1 MKNIMILKVLTVA
14 IMFSASARQMDFRVS
29 EGIAESQRLIEVAY
43 KAGGREKS
51 PYHFE
56 KARAYRDISVLFASE
71 MEEISSK
78 IFAIKSMNSASKSI
92 EGSAE
97 LDKLS
102 EPELPPNRGKPT
114 VDLECSAE
122 LDNISEPRLSPN
134 RVKPTMDLKALYAN
148 LQKIREEKAFSC
160 APKELANAEAYYEGL
175 IHELSKKRPKASL
188 VQSLYDRF
196 LSNYLLAKEKVEVA
210 KRESLVCYTG
220 KVELPVVQVE
230 PQEPIVQTPVEPKKE
245 KPAKVEEPLMV
256 RARIHFDF
264 DKANIKK
271 EYIPLL
277 KEVAKILKENPNINL
292 RIEGYTDDIGPKAY
306 NQRLALRRAMAVKN
320 FLVKEGINP
329 ERIQV
334 VGFGKERYIAE
345 NTTPIGRLTNRR
357 AEFIVIQVPTQ

>member
-1 MKNIMILKVLTVA
+1 MKNITILKVLTVA
-14 IMFSASARQMDFRVS
+14 IMFSASAQQYDFKVS

-56 KARAYRDISVLFASE
+56 KARAYRDLSVLFASE

-78 IFAIKSMNSASKSI
+78 IFTIKSMNSASKSI

-102 EPELPPNRGKPT
+102 EPGLPSKQ
-114 VDLECSAE
+114 
-122 LDNISEPRLSPN
+122 
-134 RVKPTMDLKALYAN
+134 VKPTMDLKALYAD
-148 LQKIREEKAFSC
+148 LQKIREEKAFNC
-160 APKELANAEAYYEGL
+160 VPKELANAEAYYEGL
-175 IHELSKKRPKASL
+175 THELSKEKPNASL
-188 VQSLYDRF
+188 LQSLYNGF
-196 LSNYLLAKEKVEVA
+196 LSNYLLAKEKVEIA

-220 KVELPVVQVE
+220 QVELPVAQAE
-230 PQEPIVQTPVEPKKE
+230 PQEPIVQKPVEPKKE
-245 KPAKVEEPLMV
+245 ENQVEPKEEPAKVEEPLMV

-264 DKANIKK
+264 NKADIKK

-277 KEVAKILKENPNINL
+277 KEVAKVLKENPNINL
-292 RIEGYTDDIGPKAY
+292 RIEGYTDDIGTKAY
-306 NQRLALRRAMAVKN
+306 NQRLALKRAMAVKD
-320 FLVKEGINP
+320 FLVKEGIKP

>member
-1 MKNIMILKVLTVA
+1 MKNITILKVLTVA
-14 IMFSASARQMDFRVS
+14 IMFSASAQQMDFRVS

-56 KARAYRDISVLFASE
+56 KARAYRDLSVLFASE

-78 IFAIKSMNSASKSI
+78 IFTIKSMNSASKSI

-102 EPELPPNRGKPT
+102 ELELPPK
-114 VDLECSAE
+114 E
-122 LDNISEPRLSPN
+122 
-134 RVKPTMDLKALYAN
+134 VKPTMDLKALYAD
-148 LQKIREEKAFSC
+148 LQKIREEKAFNC

-175 IHELSKKRPKASL
+175 THELSKERAKASL
-188 VQSLYDRF
+188 VQSLYNGF

-220 KVELPVVQVE
+220 KVELPIAQAE
-230 PQEPIVQTPVEPKKE
+230 PQEPIVQKPVEPKE
-245 KPAKVEEPLMV
+245 EPAKVEEPLMV
-256 RARIHFDF
+256 RARMHFDF
-264 DKANIKK
+264 NKADIKK

-277 KEVAKILKENPNINL
+277 KEVAKVLKENPNINL
-292 RIEGYTDDIGPKAY
+292 RIEGYTDDIGTKAY
-306 NQRLALRRAMAVKN
+306 NQKLALKRALAVKN
-320 FLVKEGINP
+320 FLVKEGIKP

-357 AEFIVIQVPTQ
+357 AEFIVIQVPNQ

>member
-1 MKNIMILKVLTVA
+1 MKNITILKVLTVA

-29 EGIAESQRLIEVAY
+29 EGMAESQRLIEVAY

-56 KARAYRDISVLFASE
+56 KARAYRDLSVLFASE

-78 IFAIKSMNSASKSI
+78 IFAVKSMNSASKSI

-97 LDKLS
+97 LDELS

-114 VDLECSAE
+114 
-122 LDNISEPRLSPN
+122 I
-134 RVKPTMDLKALYAN
+134 DLKAIYAN
-148 LQKIREEKAFSC
+148 LQKIREEKAFNC
-160 APKELANAEAYYEGL
+160 APKELANSEAYYEGL
-175 IHELSKKRPKASL
+175 AHELSKERAKASL
-188 VQSLYDRF
+188 VQSLYNSF

-220 KVELPVVQVE
+220 QVELPIAQEEPEEPVVQKPVE
-230 PQEPIVQTPVEPKKE
+230 LQEP
-245 KPAKVEEPLMV
+245 ANVEEPLMV

-264 DKANIKK
+264 NKANIKK

-277 KEVAKILKENPNINL
+277 KEVVKILKENPNINL
-292 RIEGYTDDIGPKAY
+292 RIEGYTDDVGTKEY
-306 NQRLALRRAMAVKN
+306 NQKLALKRAMAVKD

>member
-1 MKNIMILKVLTVA
+1 MKNITILKVLTVA
-14 IMFSASARQMDFRVS
+14 IMFSSSAQQMDFRVS

-43 KAGGREKS
+43 RAGGREKS

-56 KARAYRDISVLFASE
+56 KARAYRNLSVLFASE

-102 EPELPPNRGKPT
+102 ELELPPK
-114 VDLECSAE
+114 E
-122 LDNISEPRLSPN
+122 
-134 RVKPTMDLKALYAN
+134 VKPTIDLKDLYAD

-175 IHELSKKRPKASL
+175 THELSKERPKASL
-188 VQSLYDRF
+188 VQSLYNGF

-220 KVELPVVQVE
+220 KVELPVAQAEPQEFIVQKSVE
-230 PQEPIVQTPVEPKKE
+230 PQEL
-245 KPAKVEEPLMV
+245 AKVEEPLMV

-264 DKANIKK
+264 NKADIKK

-277 KEVAKILKENPNINL
+277 KEVAKVLKENPNINL
-292 RIEGYTDDIGPKAY
+292 RIEGYTDDIGTKAY
-306 NQRLALRRAMAVKN
+306 NQKLALKRAMAVKD

-329 ERIQV
+329 KRIQV

-357 AEFIVIQVPTQ
+357 TEFIVIQVPTQ

>member
-1 MKNIMILKVLTVA
+1 MKNITILKVLTVA
-14 IMFSASARQMDFRVS
+14 IMFSSSAQQMDFRVS

-43 KAGGREKS
+43 RAGGREKS

-56 KARAYRDISVLFASE
+56 KARAYRNLSVLFASE

-102 EPELPPNRGKPT
+102 ELELPPK
-114 VDLECSAE
+114 E
-122 LDNISEPRLSPN
+122 
-134 RVKPTMDLKALYAN
+134 VKPTIDLKDLYAD

-175 IHELSKKRPKASL
+175 THELSKERPKASL
-188 VQSLYDRF
+188 VQSLYNGF

-220 KVELPVVQVE
+220 KVELPVAQAEPQEFIVQKSVE
-230 PQEPIVQTPVEPKKE
+230 PQEL
-245 KPAKVEEPLMV
+245 AKVEEPLMV

-264 DKANIKK
+264 NKADIKK

-277 KEVAKILKENPNINL
+277 KEVAKVLKENPNINL
-292 RIEGYTDDIGPKAY
+292 RIEGYTDDIGTKAY
-306 NQRLALRRAMAVKN
+306 NQRLALKRAMAVKD

-329 ERIQV
+329 KRIQV

-357 AEFIVIQVPTQ
+357 TEFIVIQVPTQ

>member
-1 MKNIMILKVLTVA
+1 MKNITILKVLTVA
-14 IMFSASARQMDFRVS
+14 IMFSASAKQMDFKVS

-56 KARAYRDISVLFASE
+56 KARAYRDLSVLFASE
-71 MEEISSK
+71 MEEVSSK
-78 IFAIKSMNSASKSI
+78 IFTIKSMNSASKSI

-102 EPELPPNRGKPT
+102 EPELPPK
-114 VDLECSAE
+114 E
-122 LDNISEPRLSPN
+122 
-134 RVKPTMDLKALYAN
+134 VKPTTDLKALYAD
-148 LQKIREEKAFSC
+148 LQKIREEKAFNC

-175 IHELSKKRPKASL
+175 THELSKERPKASL
-188 VQSLYDRF
+188 VRSLYNGF

-220 KVELPVVQVE
+220 KVELPIAQAE
-230 PQEPIVQTPVEPKKE
+230 PQEPIVQKPIELQE
-245 KPAKVEEPLMV
+245 PAKVEEPLMV

-264 DKANIKK
+264 NKADIKK

-277 KEVAKILKENPNINL
+277 KEVAKVLKENPNINL
-292 RIEGYTDDIGPKAY
+292 RIEGYTDDIGTKAY
-306 NQRLALRRAMAVKN
+306 NQKLALRRAMAVKN
-320 FLVKEGINP
+320 FLVKEGIKP

-345 NTTPIGRLTNRR
+345 NTTPIGRLINRR

>member
-1 MKNIMILKVLTVA
+1 MKNITILKVLTVA
-14 IMFSASARQMDFRVS
+14 IMFSASAQQIDFRVS
-29 EGIAESQRLIEVAY
+29 EGIAQSQRLIEVAY

-56 KARAYRDISVLFASE
+56 KARAYRDLSVLFASE
-71 MEEISSK
+71 MEEVSSK

-102 EPELPPNRGKPT
+102 EPELPPNRGRAT
-114 VDLECSAE
+114 IDLEA
-122 LDNISEPRLSPN
+122 I
-134 RVKPTMDLKALYAN
+134 YAN

-175 IHELSKKRPKASL
+175 IHELSKERPKASL
-188 VQSLYDRF
+188 VQSLYDSF
-196 LSNYLLAKEKVEVA
+196 LSNYLLAKEKVDVA

-220 KVELPVVQVE
+220 KVELPIAQAEPQEPVAQKPVE
-230 PQEPIVQTPVEPKKE
+230 PQE
-245 KPAKVEEPLMV
+245 PAKVEEPLMV

-264 DKANIKK
+264 NKADIKK

-277 KEVAKILKENPNINL
+277 KEVAKVLKENPNINL

-306 NQRLALRRAMAVKN
+306 NQKLALRRAMAVKD
-320 FLVKEGINP
+320 FLVKEGIKP
-329 ERIQV
+329 ERIQI

>member
-1 MKNIMILKVLTVA
+1 MKNITILKLLTVA
-14 IMFSASARQMDFRVS
+14 IIFSVSAQQNDFKVS

-56 KARAYRDISVLFASE
+56 KARAYRDLSVLFASE

-78 IFAIKSMNSASKSI
+78 IFTIKSMNSASKSI

-102 EPELPPNRGKPT
+102 EPELPPK
-114 VDLECSAE
+114 E
-122 LDNISEPRLSPN
+122 
-134 RVKPTMDLKALYAN
+134 VKPTMDIKALYAD
-148 LQKIREEKAFSC
+148 LQKIREEKAFNC

-175 IHELSKKRPKASL
+175 AHELSKERAKASL
-188 VQSLYDRF
+188 VQSLYNSF

-220 KVELPVVQVE
+220 KVELPVAQAE
-230 PQEPIVQTPVEPKKE
+230 PQEPAAQKPEEPKKE
-245 KPAKVEEPLMV
+245 EPAKVEEPLMV

-264 DKANIKK
+264 NKANIKK

-277 KEVAKILKENPNINL
+277 KEVAKVLKENPNINL
-292 RIEGYTDDIGPKAY
+292 RIEGYTDDIGTKEY
-306 NQRLALRRAMAVKN
+306 NQKLALKRAMAVKD

>member
-1 MKNIMILKVLTVA
+1 MRNITILKVLTVA
-14 IMFSASARQMDFRVS
+14 MMFSGPARQMDFRVS

-56 KARAYRDISVLFASE
+56 KARAYRDLSVLFASE
-71 MEEISSK
+71 MEEVSSK

-97 LDKLS
+97 LDELS
-102 EPELPPNRGKPT
+102 EPVLPPNRRKPT
-114 VDLECSAE
+114 VD
-122 LDNISEPRLSPN
+122 P
-134 RVKPTMDLKALYAN
+134 KAFYAN

-175 IHELSKKRPKASL
+175 IHELSKERAKASL
-188 VQSLYDRF
+188 VQSLYDSF

-220 KVELPVVQVE
+220 KVELPIVQVE
-230 PQEPIVQTPVEPKKE
+230 PQELIVQKPVELQE
-245 KPAKVEEPLMV
+245 LAKAEEPLMV

-264 DKANIKK
+264 NKADIKK

-277 KEVAKILKENPNINL
+277 KEVAKVLKENPNINL
-292 RIEGYTDDIGPKAY
+292 RIEGYTDDIGTKAY
-306 NQRLALRRAMAVKN
+306 NQKLALRRAIAVKN

-357 AEFIVIQVPTQ
+357 AEFIVIQVPTR

>member
-1 MKNIMILKVLTVA
+1 MKNITILKVLTVA
-14 IMFSASARQMDFRVS
+14 IIFSASAQQMDFRVS
-29 EGIAESQRLIEVAY
+29 EGIAQSQRLIEVAY

-56 KARAYRDISVLFASE
+56 KARAYRDLSVLFASE
-71 MEEISSK
+71 MEEVSSK

-92 EGSAE
+92 EGLAE

-102 EPELPPNRGKPT
+102 EPGLPPK
-114 VDLECSAE
+114 E
-122 LDNISEPRLSPN
+122 
-134 RVKPTMDLKALYAN
+134 VKPTMDLKVLYAD

-175 IHELSKKRPKASL
+175 IHELSKGRPKASL
-188 VQSLYDRF
+188 VQSLYDSF

-210 KRESLVCYTG
+210 KKQSLVCYTG
-220 KVELPVVQVE
+220 KVELPVAQAE
-230 PQEPIVQTPVEPKKE
+230 PQEPVVQKPVELKE
-245 KPAKVEEPLMV
+245 EPAKVEEPLMV

-264 DKANIKK
+264 NKADIKK

-277 KEVAKILKENPNINL
+277 KEVARVLKENPNINL
-292 RIEGYTDDIGPKAY
+292 RIEGYTDDIGTKAY

-320 FLVKEGINP
+320 FLVKEGIKP

>member
-1 MKNIMILKVLTVA
+1 MKNITILKLLTVA
-14 IMFSASARQMDFRVS
+14 IMFGASAQQMDFRVS

-56 KARAYRDISVLFASE
+56 KARAYRDLSVLFASE

-78 IFAIKSMNSASKSI
+78 IFTIKSMNSASKSI

-97 LDKLS
+97 LDELS
-102 EPELPPNRGKPT
+102 EPGLPSK
-114 VDLECSAE
+114 E
-122 LDNISEPRLSPN
+122 
-134 RVKPTMDLKALYAN
+134 VKPTMDLKALYAD

-175 IHELSKKRPKASL
+175 THELSKERAKASL
-188 VQSLYDRF
+188 VQSLYDGF

-220 KVELPVVQVE
+220 KVELPIAQAE
-230 PQEPIVQTPVEPKKE
+230 PQEPIVQKPVEPKE
-245 KPAKVEEPLMV
+245 EPAKVEEPLMV
-256 RARIHFDF
+256 RARMHFDF
-264 DKANIKK
+264 NKANIKK

-277 KEVAKILKENPNINL
+277 KEVAKVLKENPNINL
-292 RIEGYTDDIGPKAY
+292 RIEGYTDDIGTKAY
-306 NQRLALRRAMAVKN
+306 NQKLALKRAMAVKD
-320 FLVKEGINP
+320 FLVKEGIKP

-334 VGFGKERYIAE
+334 VGFGKEKYIAE

>member
-1 MKNIMILKVLTVA
+1 MKNITILKLLTVA
-14 IMFSASARQMDFRVS
+14 IIFSASAQQSDFKVS

-43 KAGGREKS
+43 KAGGKEKS

-56 KARAYRDISVLFASE
+56 KARAYRDLSVLFASE

-78 IFAIKSMNSASKSI
+78 IFTIKSMNSASKSI

-102 EPELPPNRGKPT
+102 EPGLPSK
-114 VDLECSAE
+114 E
-122 LDNISEPRLSPN
+122 
-134 RVKPTMDLKALYAN
+134 VKPTMDIKALYAD
-148 LQKIREEKAFSC
+148 LQKIREEKAFNC

-175 IHELSKKRPKASL
+175 IHELLKERAKASL
-188 VQSLYDRF
+188 VQSLYNGF

-220 KVELPVVQVE
+220 KVELPIAQAE
-230 PQEPIVQTPVEPKKE
+230 PQEPVVQKPVESKKE
-245 KPAKVEEPLMV
+245 EPAKVEEPLMV
-256 RARIHFDF
+256 RARMHFDF
-264 DKANIKK
+264 NKANIKK

-277 KEVAKILKENPNINL
+277 KEVAKVLKENPNINL
-292 RIEGYTDDIGPKAY
+292 RIEGYTDDIGTEAY
-306 NQRLALRRAMAVKN
+306 NQKLALKRAMAVKD
-320 FLVKEGINP
+320 FLVKEGIKP

-357 AEFIVIQVPTQ
+357 AEFIVIQVPNQ

>member
-1 MKNIMILKVLTVA
+1 MKNITILKVLTVA
-14 IMFSASARQMDFRVS
+14 IMFSASAQQMDFRVS

-56 KARAYRDISVLFASE
+56 KARAYRDLSVLFASE

-102 EPELPPNRGKPT
+102 EPVLPPNRGKAT
-114 VDLECSAE
+114 IDLRA
-122 LDNISEPRLSPN
+122 I
-134 RVKPTMDLKALYAN
+134 YAN
-148 LQKIREEKAFSC
+148 LQKIREEKAFNC

-175 IHELSKKRPKASL
+175 IHELSKERPKASL
-188 VQSLYDRF
+188 VQALYDSF
-196 LSNYLLAKEKVEVA
+196 LSNYLPAKEKVDVA

-220 KVELPVVQVE
+220 KVELPIVQAEPEELIVQKLVE
-230 PQEPIVQTPVEPKKE
+230 LQEP
-245 KPAKVEEPLMV
+245 ARVEEPLMV

-264 DKANIKK
+264 NKANIKK

-277 KEVAKILKENPNINL
+277 KEVAKVLKENPNINL
-292 RIEGYTDDIGPKAY
+292 RIEGYTDDIGTKAY
-306 NQRLALRRAMAVKN
+306 NQKLALKRAMAVKD

-334 VGFGKERYIAE
+334 VGFGKEKYIAE
-345 NTTPIGRLTNRR
+345 NATPIGRLTNRR

>member
-1 MKNIMILKVLTVA
+1 MKNITILKVLTVA
-14 IMFSASARQMDFRVS
+14 IMFSASAQQLDFRVS

-56 KARAYRDISVLFASE
+56 KARAYRDLSVLFASE

-97 LDKLS
+97 LDNLS
-102 EPELPPNRGKPT
+102 EPG
-114 VDLECSAE
+114 
-122 LDNISEPRLSPN
+122 LSPN

-175 IHELSKKRPKASL
+175 AHELSKERPKASL
-188 VQSLYDRF
+188 VQSLYDSF

-220 KVELPVVQVE
+220 KVELPIAQAE
-230 PQEPIVQTPVEPKKE
+230 TQEPVAQKPAEPEKEESKVEPKKE
-245 KPAKVEEPLMV
+245 EPARVEEPLMV

-277 KEVAKILKENPNINL
+277 KEVVKILKENPNINL

-306 NQRLALRRAMAVKN
+306 NQKLALRRAMAVKD
-320 FLVKEGINP
+320 FLVKEGIKP

>member
-1 MKNIMILKVLTVA
+1 MKNITILKVLTVA
-14 IMFSASARQMDFRVS
+14 IMFSASAQQYDFKVS

-56 KARAYRDISVLFASE
+56 KARAYRDLSVLFASE

-78 IFAIKSMNSASKSI
+78 IFTIKSMNSASKSI

-102 EPELPPNRGKPT
+102 EPELPPK
-114 VDLECSAE
+114 E
-122 LDNISEPRLSPN
+122 
-134 RVKPTMDLKALYAN
+134 VKPTIDLKALYAD
-148 LQKIREEKAFSC
+148 LQKIREEKAFNC

-175 IHELSKKRPKASL
+175 AHELSKERPKASL
-188 VQSLYDRF
+188 VQSLYDSF

-210 KRESLVCYTG
+210 KKQSLVCYTG
-220 KVELPVVQVE
+220 KVELPVAQAE
-230 PQEPIVQTPVEPKKE
+230 PQEPVAQKPVEPKKE
-245 KPAKVEEPLMV
+245 EPAKAEEPLMV

-264 DKANIKK
+264 NKADIKK

-277 KEVAKILKENPNINL
+277 KEVAKVLKENPNINL
-292 RIEGYTDDIGPKAY
+292 RIEGYTDDIGTKAY
-306 NQRLALRRAMAVKN
+306 NQKLALKRAMAVKN
-320 FLVKEGINP
+320 FLVKEGIEP

-334 VGFGKERYIAE
+334 VGFGKEKYIAE

>member
-1 MKNIMILKVLTVA
+1 MRNFTILKVLTVA
-14 IMFSASARQMDFRVS
+14 IMFSASAQQMDFRVS

-56 KARAYRDISVLFASE
+56 KARAYRDLSVLFASE

-78 IFAIKSMNSASKSI
+78 IFTIKSMNSASKSI

-102 EPELPPNRGKPT
+102 EPELPPK
-114 VDLECSAE
+114 E
-122 LDNISEPRLSPN
+122 
-134 RVKPTMDLKALYAN
+134 VKPTMDLKALYAD
-148 LQKIREEKAFSC
+148 LQKIREEKAFNC

-175 IHELSKKRPKASL
+175 THELSKERPKASL
-188 VQSLYDRF
+188 VRSLYNGF

-220 KVELPVVQVE
+220 KVEFAIAQAE
-230 PQEPIVQTPVEPKKE
+230 PQEPIVQKPVEPKE
-245 KPAKVEEPLMV
+245 EPARVEEPLMV
-256 RARIHFDF
+256 RAKIHFDF
-264 DKANIKK
+264 NKANIKK

-277 KEVAKILKENPNINL
+277 KEVAKVLKENPNINL
-292 RIEGYTDDIGPKAY
+292 RIEGYTDDIGTKAY
-306 NQRLALRRAMAVKN
+306 NQKLALKRAMAVKD

-345 NTTPIGRLTNRR
+345 NTKPIGRLTNRR

>member
-1 MKNIMILKVLTVA
+1 MKNITILKVLTVA
-14 IMFSASARQMDFRVS
+14 IIFGASAQQMDFRVS

-56 KARAYRDISVLFASE
+56 KARAYRDLSVLFASE

-102 EPELPPNRGKPT
+102 EPELP
-114 VDLECSAE
+114 
-122 LDNISEPRLSPN
+122 SEE
-134 RVKPTMDLKALYAN
+134 VKPTMDLKALYAD

-175 IHELSKKRPKASL
+175 AHELSKERAKASL
-188 VQSLYDRF
+188 VQSLYNGF
-196 LSNYLLAKEKVEVA
+196 LSNYLLAKEKVDVA

-220 KVELPVVQVE
+220 KVELPVAQAEPQEPVVQKPVE
-230 PQEPIVQTPVEPKKE
+230 PQE
-245 KPAKVEEPLMV
+245 PAKVEEPLMV
-256 RARIHFDF
+256 RARMHFDF
-264 DKANIKK
+264 NKADIKK

-277 KEVAKILKENPNINL
+277 KEVAKVLKENPNINL
-292 RIEGYTDDIGPKAY
+292 RIEGYTDDIGTKAY
-306 NQRLALRRAMAVKN
+306 NQKLALKRAMAVKD
-320 FLVKEGINP
+320 FLVKEGIEP

-334 VGFGKERYIAE
+334 VGFGKEKYIAE

>member
-1 MKNIMILKVLTVA
+1 
-14 IMFSASARQMDFRVS
+14 MDFRVS

-51 PYHFE
+51 TYHFE
-56 KARAYRDISVLFASE
+56 KARAYRDLSVLFASE

-78 IFAIKSMNSASKSI
+78 IFTIKSMNSASKSI

-102 EPELPPNRGKPT
+102 EPELPSK
-114 VDLECSAE
+114 E
-122 LDNISEPRLSPN
+122 
-134 RVKPTMDLKALYAN
+134 VKPTIDLRAIYAN

-175 IHELSKKRPKASL
+175 IHELSKERPKASL
-188 VQSLYDRF
+188 VQSLYDSF

-210 KRESLVCYTG
+210 KKQSLVCYTG
-220 KVELPVVQVE
+220 KVELPVAQAEPKEPVVQKPVE
-230 PQEPIVQTPVEPKKE
+230 PQE
-245 KPAKVEEPLMV
+245 PAKVEEPLMV

-264 DKANIKK
+264 NKANIKK

-277 KEVAKILKENPNINL
+277 KEVAKVLKENPNINL
-292 RIEGYTDDIGPKAY
+292 RIEGYTDDIGTKAY
-306 NQRLALRRAMAVKN
+306 NQKLALKRAMAVKD
-320 FLVKEGINP
+320 FLVKEGIKP
-329 ERIQV
+329 ERIQI

>member
-14 IMFSASARQMDFRVS
+14 IMFSASAQQMDFRVS

-56 KARAYRDISVLFASE
+56 KARAYRDLSVLFASE

-78 IFAIKSMNSASKSI
+78 IFTIKSMNSASKSI

-114 VDLECSAE
+114 
-122 LDNISEPRLSPN
+122 I
-134 RVKPTMDLKALYAN
+134 DLKAIYAN

-175 IHELSKKRPKASL
+175 IHELSKERPKTSL
-188 VQSLYDRF
+188 VQALYDSF

-210 KRESLVCYTG
+210 KKQSLVCYTG
-220 KVELPVVQVE
+220 KVELPVAQAEPKEPVVQKPVE
-230 PQEPIVQTPVEPKKE
+230 PQE
-245 KPAKVEEPLMV
+245 PAKVEEPLMV

-264 DKANIKK
+264 NKADIKK

-277 KEVAKILKENPNINL
+277 KEVARVLKENPNINL
-292 RIEGYTDDIGPKAY
+292 RIEGYTDDIGTKAY
-306 NQRLALRRAMAVKN
+306 NQKLALKRAMAVKD
-320 FLVKEGINP
+320 FLVKEGIKP
-329 ERIQV
+329 ERIQI

>member
-1 MKNIMILKVLTVA
+1 MKNITILKVLTVA
-14 IMFSASARQMDFRVS
+14 IIFSASARQYDFKVS
-29 EGIAESQRLIEVAY
+29 EGIAESQRLIEIAY

-56 KARAYRDISVLFASE
+56 KARAYRDLSVLFASE

-92 EGSAE
+92 EGSEE

-114 VDLECSAE
+114 
-122 LDNISEPRLSPN
+122 I
-134 RVKPTMDLKALYAN
+134 DLKAIYAN
-148 LQKIREEKAFSC
+148 LQKIREEKALSC

-175 IHELSKKRPKASL
+175 IHELSKERPKASL
-188 VQSLYDRF
+188 VQSLYDSF

-210 KRESLVCYTG
+210 KRQSLVCYTG
-220 KVELPVVQVE
+220 KVELPIAQAE
-230 PQEPIVQTPVEPKKE
+230 PQEPVVQKPIEPKE
-245 KPAKVEEPLMV
+245 ELAKVEEPLMV

-264 DKANIKK
+264 NKANIKK

-292 RIEGYTDDIGPKAY
+292 RIEGYTDDIGTKAY
-306 NQRLALRRAMAVKN
+306 NQKLALKRAMAVKN
-320 FLVKEGINP
+320 FLVKEGIKP
-329 ERIQV
+329 ERIQI

>member
-56 KARAYRDISVLFASE
+56 KARAYRDLSVLFASE
-71 MEEISSK
+71 MEEVSSK

-102 EPELPPNRGKPT
+102 EPGLPPK
-114 VDLECSAE
+114 E
-122 LDNISEPRLSPN
+122 
-134 RVKPTMDLKALYAN
+134 VKPIMDLKALYAD

-175 IHELSKKRPKASL
+175 AHELSKERAKASL
-188 VQSLYDRF
+188 VQSLYSGF

-210 KRESLVCYTG
+210 KRESLFCYTG
-220 KVELPVVQVE
+220 KVELPIAQAEPQELIVQKPVE
-230 PQEPIVQTPVEPKKE
+230 PQ

-264 DKANIKK
+264 NKANIKK

-277 KEVAKILKENPNINL
+277 KEVAKVLKENPDINL
-292 RIEGYTDDIGPKAY
+292 RIEGYTDDVGTKAY
-306 NQRLALRRAMAVKN
+306 NQKLALRRAMAVKD

>member
-1 MKNIMILKVLTVA
+1 MKNIAVLKVLTVA
-14 IMFSASARQMDFRVS
+14 IMFSAFAQQMDFRVS

-56 KARAYRDISVLFASE
+56 KARAYRDLSVFFASE

-102 EPELPPNRGKPT
+102 EPELPSR
-114 VDLECSAE
+114 E
-122 LDNISEPRLSPN
+122 
-134 RVKPTMDLKALYAN
+134 VKPTMDLKVLYAD

-175 IHELSKKRPKASL
+175 IHELSKERPKASL
-188 VQSLYDRF
+188 VRSLYDGY

-210 KRESLVCYTG
+210 KKQSLVCYTG
-220 KVELPVVQVE
+220 KVELPVAQAEPQESIVQKPVE
-230 PQEPIVQTPVEPKKE
+230 PQE
-245 KPAKVEEPLMV
+245 PAKVEEPLMV

-264 DKANIKK
+264 NKANIKK

-277 KEVAKILKENPNINL
+277 KEVAKVLKENPNINL

-306 NQRLALRRAMAVKN
+306 NQKLALKRAMAVKD
-320 FLVKEGINP
+320 FLVKEGIKP
-329 ERIQV
+329 ERIQI

>member
-1 MKNIMILKVLTVA
+1 MKNITILKVLTVA
-14 IMFSASARQMDFRVS
+14 IMFSASAQQMDFRVS

-56 KARAYRDISVLFASE
+56 KAKAYRDLSVLFASE

-78 IFAIKSMNSASKSI
+78 IFAMKSMNSASKSI
-92 EGSAE
+92 EGSVE

-102 EPELPPNRGKPT
+102 EPELPSK
-114 VDLECSAE
+114 E
-122 LDNISEPRLSPN
+122 
-134 RVKPTMDLKALYAN
+134 VKPSIDLKAIYAD

-175 IHELSKKRPKASL
+175 IHELSKERPKASL
-188 VQSLYDRF
+188 VQSLYDSF

-210 KRESLVCYTG
+210 KKQSLVCYTG
-220 KVELPVVQVE
+220 KVELPVAQAEPKEPVVQKPVE
-230 PQEPIVQTPVEPKKE
+230 PQE
-245 KPAKVEEPLMV
+245 PAKVEEPLMV

-264 DKANIKK
+264 NKASIKK

-277 KEVAKILKENPNINL
+277 KEVAKVLKENPNINL
-292 RIEGYTDDIGPKAY
+292 RIEGYTDDIGTKAY
-306 NQRLALRRAMAVKN
+306 NQKLALKRAMAVKN
-320 FLVKEGINP
+320 FLVKEGIKP

>member
-1 MKNIMILKVLTVA
+1 MKNITILKVLTVA
-14 IMFSASARQMDFRVS
+14 IMFSASAQQMDFRVS

-56 KARAYRDISVLFASE
+56 KAKAYRDLSVLFASE

-78 IFAIKSMNSASKSI
+78 IFAMKSMNSASKSI
-92 EGSAE
+92 EGSVE
-97 LDKLS
+97 LDRLS
-102 EPELPPNRGKPT
+102 EPELPSK
-114 VDLECSAE
+114 E
-122 LDNISEPRLSPN
+122 
-134 RVKPTMDLKALYAN
+134 VKPTIDLKAIYAN
-148 LQKIREEKAFSC
+148 LQKIREEKALSC

-175 IHELSKKRPKASL
+175 IHELSKERPKASL
-188 VQSLYDRF
+188 VQSLYDSF

-210 KRESLVCYTG
+210 KRQSLVCYTG
-220 KVELPVVQVE
+220 KVELPATQAELQEPVVQKPVE
-230 PQEPIVQTPVEPKKE
+230 PQE
-245 KPAKVEEPLMV
+245 PAKVEEPLMV

-264 DKANIKK
+264 NKADIKK

-277 KEVAKILKENPNINL
+277 KEVAKVLKENPNINL
-292 RIEGYTDDIGPKAY
+292 RIEGYTDDIGTKAY
-306 NQRLALRRAMAVKN
+306 NQKLALRRAMAVKD
-320 FLVKEGINP
+320 FLVKEGIKP

>member
-1 MKNIMILKVLTVA
+1 MKNITILKLLTVA
-14 IMFSASARQMDFRVS
+14 IMFSASAQQMDFRVS
-29 EGIAESQRLIEVAY
+29 EGIAQSQRLIEVAY

-56 KARAYRDISVLFASE
+56 KARAYRDLSVLFASE
-71 MEEISSK
+71 MEEVSSK

-114 VDLECSAE
+114 
-122 LDNISEPRLSPN
+122 I
-134 RVKPTMDLKALYAN
+134 DLKAIYAN

-175 IHELSKKRPKASL
+175 IHELSKERPKASL
-188 VQSLYDRF
+188 VQSLYDSF

-210 KRESLVCYTG
+210 KKQSLVCYTG
-220 KVELPVVQVE
+220 KVELPVAQAEPKEPVVQKPVE
-230 PQEPIVQTPVEPKKE
+230 PQEH
-245 KPAKVEEPLMV
+245 AKVEEPLMV

-264 DKANIKK
+264 NKANIKK

-277 KEVAKILKENPNINL
+277 KEVARVLKENPNINL
-292 RIEGYTDDIGPKAY
+292 RIEGYTDDIGTKAY

-320 FLVKEGINP
+320 FLVKEGIKP

>member
-1 MKNIMILKVLTVA
+1 MKNITILKVLTVA
-14 IMFSASARQMDFRVS
+14 IIFSASARQYDFKVS

-56 KARAYRDISVLFASE
+56 KARAYRDLSVLFASE

-78 IFAIKSMNSASKSI
+78 IFTIKSMNSASKSI

-102 EPELPPNRGKPT
+102 EPELPSK
-114 VDLECSAE
+114 E
-122 LDNISEPRLSPN
+122 
-134 RVKPTMDLKALYAN
+134 VKPTMDIKALYAD
-148 LQKIREEKAFSC
+148 LQKIREEKAFNC

-175 IHELSKKRPKASL
+175 AHELSKERAKASL
-188 VQSLYDRF
+188 VQSLYNSF

-220 KVELPVVQVE
+220 QVELPVVQAE
-230 PQEPIVQTPVEPKKE
+230 PQETVPQKPVEPKKE
-245 KPAKVEEPLMV
+245 EPAKVEEPLMV
-256 RARIHFDF
+256 RARMHFDF
-264 DKANIKK
+264 NKANIKK

-277 KEVAKILKENPNINL
+277 KEVAKVLKENPNINL
-292 RIEGYTDDIGPKAY
+292 RIEGYTDDIGTKEY
-306 NQRLALRRAMAVKN
+306 NQKLALKRAMAVKD

>member
-1 MKNIMILKVLTVA
+1 
-14 IMFSASARQMDFRVS
+14 MFSASAQQMDFRVS

-43 KAGGREKS
+43 KAGGREKA

-56 KARAYRDISVLFASE
+56 KARAYRDLSVLFASE

-102 EPELPPNRGKPT
+102 EPELPPNRGRAT
-114 VDLECSAE
+114 
-122 LDNISEPRLSPN
+122 I
-134 RVKPTMDLKALYAN
+134 DLKAIYAD

-175 IHELSKKRPKASL
+175 IHELSKERPKASL
-188 VQSLYDRF
+188 VQALYDSF

-210 KRESLVCYTG
+210 KKQSLVCYTG
-220 KVELPVVQVE
+220 KVELPVVQAEPKEPVVQKPVE
-230 PQEPIVQTPVEPKKE
+230 PQE
-245 KPAKVEEPLMV
+245 PAKVEEPLMV

-264 DKANIKK
+264 NKANIKK

-277 KEVAKILKENPNINL
+277 KEVAKVLKENPNINL
-292 RIEGYTDDIGPKAY
+292 RIEGYTDDIGTKAY
-306 NQRLALRRAMAVKN
+306 NQKLALKRAMAVKN
-320 FLVKEGINP
+320 FLVKEGIKP

>member
-1 MKNIMILKVLTVA
+1 MKNITILKVLTVA
-14 IMFSASARQMDFRVS
+14 IMFSASAQQMDFRVS

-56 KARAYRDISVLFASE
+56 KARAYRDLSVLFASE

-102 EPELPPNRGKPT
+102 EPELPPK
-114 VDLECSAE
+114 E
-122 LDNISEPRLSPN
+122 
-134 RVKPTMDLKALYAN
+134 VKPTMDLKALYAD
-148 LQKIREEKAFSC
+148 LQKIREEKAFNC

-175 IHELSKKRPKASL
+175 THELSKERAKASL
-188 VQSLYDRF
+188 VQSLYNGF
-196 LSNYLLAKEKVEVA
+196 LSNYLLAKEKVDVA

-220 KVELPVVQVE
+220 KVEFPIAQAEPQEPVVQKPVE
-230 PQEPIVQTPVEPKKE
+230 PQE
-245 KPAKVEEPLMV
+245 PAKVEEPLMV

-264 DKANIKK
+264 NKANIKK

-277 KEVAKILKENPNINL
+277 KEVAKVLKENPNINL
-292 RIEGYTDDIGPKAY
+292 RIEGYTDDIGTKAY
-306 NQRLALRRAMAVKN
+306 NQKLALKRAMAVKD
-320 FLVKEGINP
+320 FLVKEGIKP

>member
-1 MKNIMILKVLTVA
+1 MKNITILKLLTVA
-14 IMFSASARQMDFRVS
+14 IMFSASAQQMDFRVS

-56 KARAYRDISVLFASE
+56 KARAYRDLSVLFASE

-78 IFAIKSMNSASKSI
+78 IFTIKSMNSASKSI

-102 EPELPPNRGKPT
+102 EPGLPPK
-114 VDLECSAE
+114 E
-122 LDNISEPRLSPN
+122 
-134 RVKPTMDLKALYAN
+134 VKPTMDLKALYAD
-148 LQKIREEKAFSC
+148 LQKIREEKAFNC

-175 IHELSKKRPKASL
+175 AHELSKERAKASL
-188 VQSLYDRF
+188 MQSLYNGF

-220 KVELPVVQVE
+220 KVELPIVQAEPQEFIVQKPIE
-230 PQEPIVQTPVEPKKE
+230 PQEPT
-245 KPAKVEEPLMV
+245 KVEEPLMV

-264 DKANIKK
+264 NKADIKK

-277 KEVAKILKENPNINL
+277 KEVAKVLKENPNINL
-292 RIEGYTDDIGPKAY
+292 RIEGYTDDIGTKAY
-306 NQRLALRRAMAVKN
+306 NQRLALKRAMAVKD

-334 VGFGKERYIAE
+334 AGFGKERYIAE

-357 AEFIVIQVPTQ
+357 AEFIVIQVPTK

>member
-1 MKNIMILKVLTVA
+1 MKNITILKVLTVA

-29 EGIAESQRLIEVAY
+29 EGMAESQRLIEVAY

-56 KARAYRDISVLFASE
+56 KARAYRDLSVLFASE

-78 IFAIKSMNSASKSI
+78 IFAVKSMNSASKSI

-97 LDKLS
+97 LDELS

-114 VDLECSAE
+114 
-122 LDNISEPRLSPN
+122 I
-134 RVKPTMDLKALYAN
+134 DLKAIYAN
-148 LQKIREEKAFSC
+148 LQKIREEKAFNC
-160 APKELANAEAYYEGL
+160 APKELANSEAYYEGL
-175 IHELSKKRPKASL
+175 AHELSKERAKASL
-188 VQSLYDRF
+188 VQSLYNSF

-220 KVELPVVQVE
+220 QVELPIAQEEPEEPVVQKPVE
-230 PQEPIVQTPVEPKKE
+230 LQEP
-245 KPAKVEEPLMV
+245 ANVEEPLMV

-264 DKANIKK
+264 NKANIKK

-277 KEVAKILKENPNINL
+277 KEVAKVLKENPNINL
-292 RIEGYTDDIGPKAY
+292 RIEGYTDDVGTKEY
-306 NQRLALRRAMAVKN
+306 NQKLALKRAMAVKD

-357 AEFIVIQVPTQ
+357 AEFIVIQVPTR

>member
-1 MKNIMILKVLTVA
+1 MKNITILKLLTVA
-14 IMFSASARQMDFRVS
+14 IIFSVSAQQNDFKVS

-56 KARAYRDISVLFASE
+56 KARAYRDLSVLFASE

-78 IFAIKSMNSASKSI
+78 IFTIKSMNSASKSI

-102 EPELPPNRGKPT
+102 EPELPTK
-114 VDLECSAE
+114 E
-122 LDNISEPRLSPN
+122 
-134 RVKPTMDLKALYAN
+134 VKPTMDIKALYAD
-148 LQKIREEKAFSC
+148 LQKIREEKAFNC

-175 IHELSKKRPKASL
+175 AHELSKERAKASL
-188 VQSLYDRF
+188 VQSLYNSF

-220 KVELPVVQVE
+220 KVELPVAQAE
-230 PQEPIVQTPVEPKKE
+230 PQEPAAQKPEEPKKE
-245 KPAKVEEPLMV
+245 EPAKVEEPLMV

-264 DKANIKK
+264 NKANIKK

-277 KEVAKILKENPNINL
+277 KEVAKVLKENPNINL
-292 RIEGYTDDIGPKAY
+292 RIEGYTDDIGTKEY
-306 NQRLALRRAMAVKN
+306 NQKLALKRAMAVKD
-320 FLVKEGINP
+320 FLVKEGIQP

-334 VGFGKERYIAE
+334 VGFGKEKYIAE

>member
-1 MKNIMILKVLTVA
+1 MKNITILKVLTVA
-14 IMFSASARQMDFRVS
+14 IMFSASAKQMDFRVS

-56 KARAYRDISVLFASE
+56 KARAYRDLSVLFASE

-97 LDKLS
+97 LDKLL
-102 EPELPPNRGKPT
+102 ELELPPNRGRAT
-114 VDLECSAE
+114 
-122 LDNISEPRLSPN
+122 I
-134 RVKPTMDLKALYAN
+134 DLKAIYAN

-175 IHELSKKRPKASL
+175 THELSKERAKASL
-188 VQSLYDRF
+188 VQSLYNGF
-196 LSNYLLAKEKVEVA
+196 LSNYLLAKEKVDVA

-220 KVELPVVQVE
+220 KVELPIAQAE
-230 PQEPIVQTPVEPKKE
+230 PQEPVAQKPVEPKKE
-245 KPAKVEEPLMV
+245 EPAKVEEPLMV

-264 DKANIKK
+264 NRADIKK

-277 KEVAKILKENPNINL
+277 KEVAKVLKENPNINL
-292 RIEGYTDDIGPKAY
+292 RIEGYTDDIGTKAY
-306 NQRLALRRAMAVKN
+306 NQKLALKRAMAVKN

>member
-1 MKNIMILKVLTVA
+1 MRNITILKLLTVA
-14 IMFSASARQMDFRVS
+14 IMFSASARQYDFKVS

-43 KAGGREKS
+43 RAGGREKS

-56 KARAYRDISVLFASE
+56 KARAYRDLSVLFASE
-71 MEEISSK
+71 MEEVSSK

-102 EPELPPNRGKPT
+102 EPVLPPNRGKPT
-114 VDLECSAE
+114 MDLEA
-122 LDNISEPRLSPN
+122 I
-134 RVKPTMDLKALYAN
+134 YAD

-175 IHELSKKRPKASL
+175 IHELSKERPKASL
-188 VQSLYDRF
+188 VQSLYNGF

-220 KVELPVVQVE
+220 KVELPVAQAE
-230 PQEPIVQTPVEPKKE
+230 PQEFIVQKPVELQE
-245 KPAKVEEPLMV
+245 LAKVEEPLMV

-264 DKANIKK
+264 NKANIKK

-277 KEVAKILKENPNINL
+277 KEVAKVLRENPNINL
-292 RIEGYTDDIGPKAY
+292 RIEGYTDDIGTKAY
-306 NQRLALRRAMAVKN
+306 NQRLALKRAMAVKN

-334 VGFGKERYIAE
+334 VGFGKEKYIAE